1 MKKYMVSGYYDLNKM
16 SVEELNNL
24 ITAATDERN
33 TRIEREKRARE
44 AEEYESKIYDLIEQA
59 IGDNF
64 TVRINDELVM
74 NAYDISVEP

>member
-44 AEEYESKIYDLIEQA
+44 AEEYETKIYDLIEQA
-59 IGDNF
+59 LGDNF
-64 TVRINDELVM
+64 TVRINDELIT
-74 NAYDISVEP
+74 NAFDITVEP